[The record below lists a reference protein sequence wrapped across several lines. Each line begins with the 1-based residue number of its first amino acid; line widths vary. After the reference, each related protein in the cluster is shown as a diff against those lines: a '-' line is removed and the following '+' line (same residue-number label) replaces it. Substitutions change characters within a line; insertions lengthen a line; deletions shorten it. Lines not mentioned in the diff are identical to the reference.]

1 MDEMAKLF
9 PTVIYRVVGIADFT
23 RPQPSENAYKLWF
36 NWTVRAAVVQSHH
49 LNSQICVLAGSLVY
63 DTGFPFQSGN
73 SREPGFE
80 SRRPHHDFVF
90 SFSPAQH
97 TIRVKAYNLLPR

>member
-1 MDEMAKLF
+1 MVKCRNVRPF
-9 PTVIYRVVGIADFT
+9 STVIYRVVGIANSR
-23 RPQPSENAYKLWF
+23 RPRLGENAYKLWF

-49 LNSQICVLAGSLVY
+49 LNSQIWVLAGSLVY

-80 SRRPHHDFVF
+80 SRRPHHDFILWV
-90 SFSPAQH
+90 SSPVWYQGQS
-97 TIRVKAYNLLPR
+97 I

>member
-1 MDEMAKLF
+1 ML
-9 PTVIYRVVGIADFT
+9 T
-23 RPQPSENAYKLWF
+23 RYESVESGWRPWS
-36 NWTVRAAVVQSHH
+36 RANIS
-49 LNSQICVLAGSLVY
+49 SPKIEGLAGTLVY

-90 SFSPAQH
+90 
-97 TIRVKAYNLLPR
+97 